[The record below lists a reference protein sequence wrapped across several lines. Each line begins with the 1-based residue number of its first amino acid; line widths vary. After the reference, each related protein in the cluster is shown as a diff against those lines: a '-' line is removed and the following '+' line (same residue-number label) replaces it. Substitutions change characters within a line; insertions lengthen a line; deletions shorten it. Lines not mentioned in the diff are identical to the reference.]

1 VSDLLATGASGVRA
15 YQTALTTISENIA
28 NAGTAGYSRRATAL
42 KEVVAPGGVSA
53 STSVGTGMGVVVNGI
68 VRSADTFRAADVRSS
83 SADLAR
89 SETGVAW
96 LDRIQTALTGNQL
109 GDRLT
114 GFFNA
119 AQTIAADPTAS
130 TPRAAFLEAGT
141 SVANAFSA
149 TGKAL
154 DQVSADL
161 DGTAENAVT
170 TLNGLGTAL
179 AKVNDGLGRTASGSN
194 AAAALADQRDQIL
207 EQMSAITD
215 VSVSTD
221 AAGRASVR
229 LGAANGPVLVAGNDA
244 GAVTYVRSDE
254 GAVSFAIHRDGT
266 SAALIPSGGALAGIT
281 DGAQRIVAARAQL
294 NTIATAFAD
303 GVNAVQAQGRD
314 LDGNPGAPMFE
325 AGDTPTDLS
334 LALTD
339 PRGIAAASVG
349 AGTRDNSNLKALSAL
364 RTAGAFEGNT
374 TDLISD
380 NAAAL
385 ASRKQIAEAQ
395 SAIRDG
401 AVAARDS
408 VSGVNLDSEAVD
420 LMRFQQAYSAS
431 SRVIQ
436 VARET
441 LQSILDI
448 R

>member
-1 VSDLLATGASGVRA
+1 MSDLLATGASGVRA

-119 AQTIAADPTAS
+119 AQAIAADPTAS

-170 TLNGLGTAL
+170 TLSGLGTAL
-179 AKVNDGLGRTASGSN
+179 AKVNDGLGRTAAGSN

-229 LGAANGPVLVAGNDA
+229 LGTATGPVLVAGNDA

-266 SAALIPSGGALAGIT
+266 SVALVPSGGALAGIT

-294 NTIATAFAD
+294 NTIATAFGD

-314 LDGNPGAPMFE
+314 LDGNPGAAMFA
-325 AGDTPTDLS
+325 AGDTPTDLT

-339 PRGIAAASVG
+339 PRGVAAASVG
-349 AGTRDNSNLKALSAL
+349 AGTRDNGNLKALGAL

-374 TDLISD
+374 TGLISD

-385 ASRKQIAEAQ
+385 ASRQQIAEAQ

-408 VSGVNLDSEAVD
+408 VSGVNLDSEAVN